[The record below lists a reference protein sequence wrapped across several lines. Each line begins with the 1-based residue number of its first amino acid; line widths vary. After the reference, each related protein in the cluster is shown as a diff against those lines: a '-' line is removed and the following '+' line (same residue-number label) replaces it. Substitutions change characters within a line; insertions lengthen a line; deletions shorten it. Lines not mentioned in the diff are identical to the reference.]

1 MPAEPTADD
10 YRAALEAAGW
20 GTTFR
25 ITFHPRG
32 SEWVA
37 VAVKGGRAV
46 ERRGA
51 SSAEAWRAVYER
63 ALKEA
68 PAEG

>member
-1 MPAEPTADD
+1 MSVERTTDE

-25 ITFHPRG
+25 ITFHPHGR
-32 SEWVA
+32 EWVA
-37 VAVKGGRAV
+37 VAVKGDRAV

-51 SSAEAWRAVYER
+51 SPGEAWRAVYER
-63 ALKEA
+63 ALREA